1 MNRIFTALAVAAL
14 LSGGA
19 MTENAWAA
27 VEAGKRT
34 LITNPDVLESMGF
47 PRDAQ
52 HVYMLNDALKP
63 VEGEPEDFGF
73 GSGFHFTAVSPKSFI
88 GRQSTAAT
96 PWQYSG
102 GDEGCCQNLSRL
114 GPETFADA
122 AFMLPSGA
130 NISAVRWWA
139 NDTNAA
145 QDIAAFVN
153 EICHPAFGAGPTVT
167 TTIASAIPMTSGATG
182 NQSGVLAGSGITVD
196 NESCRYT
203 VRVRFDDTTGLTL
216 QKIRMQWTRQVSTA
230 PAVASFS
237 DVPTTHPQFRF
248 IEALVDAGI
257 TGGCGA
263 GVYCPDAPLTRG
275 QMAVFLSVALGL
287 NFP

>member
-1 MNRIFTALAVAAL
+1 
-14 LSGGA
+14 
-19 MTENAWAA
+19 
-27 VEAGKRT
+27 
-34 LITNPDVLESMGF
+34 
-47 PRDAQ
+47 
-52 HVYMLNDALKP
+52 
-63 VEGEPEDFGF
+63 
-73 GSGFHFTAVSPKSFI
+73 
-88 GRQSTAAT
+88 
-96 PWQYSG
+96 
-102 GDEGCCQNLSRL
+102 
-114 GPETFADA
+114 
-122 AFMLPSGA
+122 
-130 NISAVRWWA
+130 
-139 NDTNAA
+139 
-145 QDIAAFVN
+145 
-153 EICHPAFGAGPTVT
+153 
-167 TTIASAIPMTSGATG
+167 MTSGATG